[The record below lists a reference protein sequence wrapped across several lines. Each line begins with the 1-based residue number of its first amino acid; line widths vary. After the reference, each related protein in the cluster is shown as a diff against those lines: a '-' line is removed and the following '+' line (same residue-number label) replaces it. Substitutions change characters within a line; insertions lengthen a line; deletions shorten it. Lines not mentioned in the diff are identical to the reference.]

1 MREAIRELIG
11 DELKTVHG
19 GSFGG
24 GVGGTVLHSTV
35 VNALNPTTH
44 PCMDNLFDILNPAP
58 WDPLPS
64 CGWV

>member
-1 MREAIRELIG
+1 MRKAIRELIG

-35 VNALNPTTH
+35 VNATH
-44 PCMDNLFDILNPAP
+44 TER
-58 WDPLPS
+58 
-64 CGWV
+64 